1 MSLVFDKGKFKY
13 YNDIEQ
19 LKPKYNNRNVN
30 IGKNNQNKII
40 SKTYQYIMKTNHDHL
55 SEI

>member
-19 LKPKYNNRNVN
+19 LKPKYNNSNVN
-30 IGKNNQNKII
+30 IGKNNQKKII
-40 SKTYQYIMKTNHDHL
+40 SKTHQYIMKTIHHHL